1 MAINK
6 NAYARYKILDECFAN
21 IYREFFIEDLILAC
35 NHGLGEFSGK
45 KTSVSRRQI
54 YEDIKFMKSDLGF
67 GAPIASYSSGKRRYI
82 RYEDKDFSIHNKKL
96 TQAEEQQLKDSVM
109 VLSRI
114 KGLGDSSWLQ
124 ELKLKLD
131 IEIEGPSKDNT
142 IISFQENVDLK
153 NLDHLENLYNYIK
166 NKQVLKIVY
175 RSFKAVNQEEHILSP
190 NFLKQYNNRWFLLGE
205 NHKFNNISIFA
216 LDRIESFTLFTD
228 VYRDSSVDYND
239 DYFEDIVGVTNIS
252 DNEVQNVRILLTD
265 KVVPYITTKPFHR
278 SQKQIKNNIL
288 DIRVKINPELIS
300 QILSYGNGMQ
310 VLEPESLIKTIKDKL
325 KESLESYG

>member
-6 NAYARYKILDECFAN
+6 NAYARYGILDKCFAN
-21 IYREFFIEDLILAC
+21 IYKEYFIEDLILAC
-35 NHGLGEFSGK
+35 NQGLGEFSGK
-45 KTSVSRRQI
+45 ETNVSRRQI
-54 YEDIKFMKSDLGF
+54 YDDIKFMKSDVGF
-67 GAPIASYSSGKRRYI
+67 GAPIESYPKGRRRYI

-96 TQAEEQQLKDSVM
+96 TQAEEQQLKNSVM

-114 KGLGDSSWLQ
+114 KGLGDTSWLQ

-131 IEIEGPSKDNT
+131 IEIDDPSKDNT

-205 NHKFNNISIFA
+205 NHKFNSISIFA
-216 LDRIESFTLFTD
+216 LDRIESFTICSEP
-228 VYRDSSVDYND
+228 YRDSSVDYND

-252 DNEVQNVRILLTD
+252 DNEVQNVKILLTD

-300 QILSYGNGMQ
+300 QILSYGNGMK
-310 VLEPESLIKTIKDKL
+310 VLEPESLIQIIKGKL
-325 KESLESYG
+325 KESLQSYD